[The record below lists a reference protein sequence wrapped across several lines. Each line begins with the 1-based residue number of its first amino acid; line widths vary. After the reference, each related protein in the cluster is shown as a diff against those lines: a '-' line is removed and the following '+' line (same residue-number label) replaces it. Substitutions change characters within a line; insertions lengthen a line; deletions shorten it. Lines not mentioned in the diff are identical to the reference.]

1 MLVSCICLYV
11 HVVYR
16 VEWSF
21 SSVDYLGNPSFV
33 KNLSLPTNGTFYRGQ
48 PFPTA
53 FLTSTPASYQRYDD
67 NGMKFGVLQEFE
79 SSSAGSQLNAS
90 TFGIVLSLRIIWSFL
105 NINCMSM
112 CL

>member
-1 MLVSCICLYV
+1 MEILLLTGILRSNIRMTSLI
-11 HVVYR
+11 HDLYR

-67 NGMKFGVLQEFE
+67 KAGEAKRLGVLQEYE
-79 SSSAGSQLNAS
+79 SLSSGTQLSPN
-90 TFGIVLSLRIIWSFL
+90 TFG
-105 NINCMSM
+105 
-112 CL
+112 